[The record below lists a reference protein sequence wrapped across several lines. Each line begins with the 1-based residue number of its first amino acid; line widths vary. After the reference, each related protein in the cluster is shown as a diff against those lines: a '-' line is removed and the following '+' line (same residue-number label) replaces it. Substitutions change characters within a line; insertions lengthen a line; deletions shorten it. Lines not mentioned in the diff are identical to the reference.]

1 MEFVVLLVVMFAL
14 NAISQA
20 IQKNRGQGRG
30 ARTGRPR
37 ERVASRTGEAAGR
50 KQPQSIKDLLDEFR
64 RAMEE
69 AERRSKGE
77 DVVVLEPPTPVEEDY
92 DEDLDAIEER
102 ESLEV
107 VPEVRSLEAPV
118 RVVERPVVDLD
129 DEAEAAIR
137 ERLEWAERTARGR
150 RPGDHAAFDER
161 IRRKKPKVEEEPEAV
176 RPDLRQ
182 AIIWREVLGP
192 PVSLRDD

>member
-1 MEFVVLLVVMFAL
+1 MEFVALLAVFFVLNL
-14 NAISQA
+14 ISRGVQQ
-20 IQKNRGQGRG
+20 QKRGRG
-30 ARTGRPR
+30 APRRRAPERLPSGGSEGRR
-37 ERVASRTGEAAGR
+37 
-50 KQPQSIKDLLDEFR
+50 QPQSIKDLLDEFR

-77 DVVVLEPPTPVEEDY
+77 DVVVLEPPTPVEEDEE
-92 DEDLDAIEER
+92 DDLDAIEER

-107 VPEVRSLEAPV
+107 VPEVRSIEAPV
-118 RVVERPVVDLD
+118 RVVERSVVDLD

-137 ERLEWAERTARGR
+137 ERLRWAEQTARGR
-150 RPGDHAAFDER
+150 RPGDHAAFDAR
-161 IRRKKPKVEEEPEAV
+161 IRRKPEVEEEPEAA